1 MLRTLRP
8 TSQVC
13 HENRWL
19 EWLEWLDANCEFLV
33 FLPSLPKV
41 SQIQQASAAAMAILK
56 CGTIVGRAVG
66 CGRTSIG
73 SLLRVRHV
81 EDFKAFCVLK
91 LAQLRSAMLK
101 LHIAS
106 SLFPLWN
113 FDEET
118 GGTGQFCWNMPKCV
132 IEGSPKI
139 NYVAAY
145 QFDGEKQTC
154 KKSCVF
160 QVAFK

>member
-1 MLRTLRP
+1 M
-8 TSQVC
+8 
-13 HENRWL
+13 
-19 EWLEWLDANCEFLV
+19 
-33 FLPSLPKV
+33 FLPSLLKV
-41 SQIQQASAAAMAILK
+41 LQIQQASAAAMAILK

-73 SLLRVRHV
+73 SSLRVRHV
-81 EDFKAFCVLK
+81 QDFKVFCVLIF
-91 LAQLRSAMLK
+91 AQLRSAISK

-106 SLFPLWN
+106 SLFPFWN

-118 GGTGQFCWNMPKCV
+118 GGTGQFCWNMPKCIV
-132 IEGSPKI
+132 EGSPKI

-154 KKSCVF
+154 KKPWVF
-160 QVAFK
+160 QVAFKLILLPKLMVLLDTVC

>member
-1 MLRTLRP
+1 
-8 TSQVC
+8 
-13 HENRWL
+13 
-19 EWLEWLDANCEFLV
+19 
-33 FLPSLPKV
+33 
-41 SQIQQASAAAMAILK
+41 MAILK

-66 CGRTSIG
+66 CGRTSTG
-73 SLLRVRHV
+73 SSLRVRHV